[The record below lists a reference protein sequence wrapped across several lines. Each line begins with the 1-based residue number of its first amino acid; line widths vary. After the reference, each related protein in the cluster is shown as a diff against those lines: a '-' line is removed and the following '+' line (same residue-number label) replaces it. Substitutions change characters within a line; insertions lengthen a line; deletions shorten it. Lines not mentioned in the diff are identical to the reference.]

1 MEAIIIFFIMSG
13 FFYSIYA
20 ATRHKQQ
27 ERKPMT
33 EVKKRTGPRI
43 QRFAPSPFAISGVD
57 YDIPAYIRKG
67 IVIDFNQ
74 KPSKKKRTP
83 KRVQIQPSVSGR
95 PEMATEEA
103 DEPQFEVIA

>member
-1 MEAIIIFFIMSG
+1 MEVIIIFFIMSG

-20 ATRHKQQ
+20 AIWHKQPK
-27 ERKPMT
+27 RKPMA

-43 QRFAPSPFAISGVD
+43 QRFAPSPFAISGID

-67 IVIDFNQ
+67 IELDFNK
-74 KPSKKKRTP
+74 KPSKQKRTP
-83 KRVQIQPSVSGR
+83 KRAQVQSSVSDR

-103 DEPQFEVIA
+103 QEPQFEVIA

>member
-1 MEAIIIFFIMSG
+1 MEVIIIFFIMSG

-27 ERKPMT
+27 KRKPMT
-33 EVKKRTGPRI
+33 EAKKRTGPRI

-57 YDIPAYIRKG
+57 YDIPTYIRKG

-74 KPSKKKRTP
+74 KPGRKKRAP
-83 KRVQIQPSVSGR
+83 KRMQFR
-95 PEMATEEA
+95 PQVDLPETAQ
-103 DEPQFEVIA
+103 EPQFEVIA